1 MSYLNQELPPITL
14 TAGECDRLRR
24 LVDAAANSSPQ
35 AVAYLTR
42 EIERAEIVDPTH
54 LCNGVVQMG
63 SSVEFRDE
71 STMKVRTV
79 TLVYPNDA
87 DVDAGKISVL
97 TPIGAALIGLST
109 GQSIEWELPAGGR
122 RMLTVLN
129 AGKPSEQA
137 AQTAVANPANP

>member
-1 MSYLNQELPPITL
+1 MSYLNQELPPIAL

-24 LVDAAANSSPQ
+24 LVDAANASQ
-35 AVAYLTR
+35 KTVAFLTR

-63 SSVEFRDE
+63 SAVEFRDE

-79 TLVYPNDA
+79 TLVYPNEA

-97 TPIGAALIGLST
+97 TPIGAALIGLSV
-109 GQSIEWELPAGGR
+109 GQSIEWELPVGGR
-122 RMLTVLN
+122 RMLTVLK
-129 AGKPSEQA
+129 ADKPGELV